1 MEDIVLTKETINKLF
16 IVYDQF
22 KLFDD
27 YTVILSS
34 DGTVS
39 VKFNIDKLQKNSKK
53 FIEETFR

>member
-16 IVYDQF
+16 IIHDQF

-27 YTVILSS
+27 YTVVLSS

-53 FIEETFR
+53 FVEETFG